1 MVPVQPTLG
10 LFICTPEDLVQGAV
24 LGTPSLRRAV
34 EMKGQ
39 YALGSTLEQERRQN
53 TKKLLGGQVSQ
64 KIAP

>member
-1 MVPVQPTLG
+1 M
-10 LFICTPEDLVQGAV
+10 QGAV